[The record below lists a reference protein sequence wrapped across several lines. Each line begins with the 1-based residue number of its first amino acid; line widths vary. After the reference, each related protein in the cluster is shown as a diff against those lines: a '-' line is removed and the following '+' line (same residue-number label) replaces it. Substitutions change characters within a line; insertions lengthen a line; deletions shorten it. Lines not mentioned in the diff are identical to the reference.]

1 MSESR
6 RFLGERRAISVGKI
20 AVERVLASAFIAF
33 GCVGLASC
41 APQSNSALQGV
52 ADSSPSATAVQAQ
65 SLQAVATPT
74 SNASSVQPQP
84 PQPAS
89 SGAKDVSPNA
99 AVVQPSAASLAAPVS
114 ASSSDYRVMA
124 GDVLQITVFQVQ
136 DFNREAAVDAAGTIA
151 LPLIGVVPVAGKT
164 VRRIESDI
172 AQRLGAKY
180 LQNPQ
185 VLVSVKDAVGLRV
198 AVQGAVKNPG
208 VFPLHGSTTLTNVI
222 AQAQGFSDISDKS
235 QVLIIRNTGQGPVAA
250 MVDAGAILAGSA
262 PDPQVYGGDTV
273 VVGESFIRNAEKDVL
288 TVLSGAGALAWLI
301 H

>member
-1 MSESR
+1 M
-6 RFLGERRAISVGKI
+6 GKV
-20 AVERVLASAFIAF
+20 AAQRVFASAFMAF

-41 APQSNSALQGV
+41 TPQSNSAFQAV
-52 ADSSPSATAVQAQ
+52 ADPSPMATAVQARSVQ
-65 SLQAVATPT
+65 TTAPAVATST
-74 SNASSVQPQP
+74 SNASQTQQPQL
-84 PQPAS
+84 PQGAS
-89 SGAKDVSPNA
+89 AVVKDVNPNA
-99 AVVQPSAASLAAPVS
+99 AAAEPTAASFAASPS

-136 DFNREAAVDAAGTIA
+136 DFNREAPVDAAGTIA

-164 VRRIESDI
+164 VRQIESEI
-172 AQRLGAKY
+172 AQRLNAKY

-208 VFPLHGSTTLTNVI
+208 VFPLHGYTTLTNVI
-222 AQAQGFSDISDKS
+222 AQAQGLTDISDKS
-235 QVLIIRNTGQGPVAA
+235 QVLIIRNTEQGRVAA
-250 MVDAGAILAGSA
+250 KVDAGAILSGSA

-273 VVGESFIRNAEKDVL
+273 VVGDSFIRNAEKDVL
-288 TVLSGAGALAWLI
+288 TVLGGASTLGWLVL